1 MVDEKERFI
10 RSKCK
15 SGDESLHGAKTKV
28 LVESELCEEY
38 VVQVGVHRGSVRSP
52 LLFAI
57 TVDVVM
63 ENP

>member
-1 MVDEKERFI
+1 MVDEKERFT
-10 RSKCK
+10 RSNCK

-28 LVESELCEEY
+28 GVESELFEEH
-38 VVQVGVHRGSVRSP
+38 VVQVGVHRGSVLSP

-57 TVDVVM
+57 AVDVVM